1 MIVRDFPEAGQS
13 AVRPSNSPAE
23 GRTREAAPGRPVAV
37 FVTGNKWMQSVIRE
51 AAPAGADVRFLDNPA
66 DDARVREL
74 LPLADLLVTIKL
86 PGAWVPLLKRCKLV
100 QLQGV
105 GSDGVDRTALAKAGI
120 PLALTPEG
128 TVVGVA
134 EHTLLLMLAVYKRLT
149 AVHASVL
156 RGEFDPVAWRPQC
169 HFLQGKTVGLV
180 GFGRI
185 GRRVAHLVNAFEAE
199 VIYSDVAPAPADVAA
214 KLGAEHV
221 PFDALLSRADV
232 VSVHTPLTPE
242 TRGLFGAAAF
252 ARMKRGAIFVNTGR
266 GETYDMMA
274 LHDALKRG
282 HLSGAG
288 LDVFDP
294 EPPPADHPLLH
305 LPSVIC
311 TPHMATGTVE
321 AHREKATAQFENLL
335 RVLDGGTPTNLAP
348 PVGT

>member
-1 MIVRDFPEAGQS
+1 MIVHDTPEAWS
-13 AVRPSNSPAE
+13 PVASSSVLPAE
-23 GRTREAAPGRPVAV
+23 YRPRETGRPVAV

-51 AAPAGADVRFLDNPA
+51 CAPAGVDVRFLDNPA
-66 DDARVREL
+66 DEPRVREL

-86 PGAWVPLLKRCKLV
+86 PGAWVPLLRRCKLV
-100 QLQGV
+100 QLQSV
-105 GSDGVDRTALAKAGI
+105 GSDGVDRAALTKAGI

-149 AVHASVL
+149 AVHAAVL

-185 GRRVAHLVNAFEAE
+185 GRRVAHLVNAFEAD
-199 VIYSDVAPAPADVAA
+199 VIYSDVAPAHADVAT

-221 PFDALLSRADV
+221 SFDALLSRTDV

-242 TRGLFGAAAF
+242 TYGLFGAAAF
-252 ARMKRGAIFVNTGR
+252 ARIKSGAVFVNTGR
-266 GETYDMMA
+266 GETYDMMS
-274 LHDALKRG
+274 LYDALKRG
-282 HLSGAG
+282 HLGGAG

-305 LPSVIC
+305 LPNVVC

-321 AHREKATAQFENLL
+321 AHREKAAARFENLR
-335 RVLDGGTPTNLAP
+335 RVLACLPAMNVAP
-348 PVGT
+348 PSGA